1 MLFTPLHHAARKG
14 FTEIAE
20 YLLSQGVDVNI
31 RRSLSPC
38 SSFVFSSLSLS
49 GYQFGSCS
57 LCTCALRSSRC
68 FLLPVKVLH
77 VYLTVSSGAT
87 GYTPCHL
94 AVLEGHEPS
103 IFSSLC

>member
-49 GYQFGSCS
+49 LDTNSGV
-57 LCTCALRSSRC
+57 ALYAR
-68 FLLPVKVLH
+68 VLY
-77 VYLTVSSGAT
+77 V
-87 GYTPCHL
+87 HL
-94 AVLEGHEPS
+94 AVS
-103 IFSSLC
+103 YSL

>member
-38 SSFVFSSLSLS
+38 SSFVFSSISLSLS
-49 GYQFGSCS
+49 LWIPIRELLSMHVCFTFIS
-57 LCTCALRSSRC
+57 L
-68 FLLPVKVLH
+68 FL
-77 VYLTVSSGAT
+77 
-87 GYTPCHL
+87 TPCKSV
-94 AVLEGHEPS
+94 ARVS
-103 IFSSLC
+103 DC